1 MKVAII
7 DYVVIVCYSNC
18 FACKH
23 VIISKWMFLDVSNI
37 TTENLMWAI
46 TLLSKLQAWKWTRTG
61 NCKCQRICME
71 CVQRRKQMMRLVLTR
86 GYFAVSPVR
95 HSPRT
100 LLDLVQALDM
110 GRIER
115 VEYA

>member
-1 MKVAII
+1 
-7 DYVVIVCYSNC
+7 
-18 FACKH
+18 
-23 VIISKWMFLDVSNI
+23 
-37 TTENLMWAI
+37 
-46 TLLSKLQAWKWTRTG
+46 
-61 NCKCQRICME
+61 ME